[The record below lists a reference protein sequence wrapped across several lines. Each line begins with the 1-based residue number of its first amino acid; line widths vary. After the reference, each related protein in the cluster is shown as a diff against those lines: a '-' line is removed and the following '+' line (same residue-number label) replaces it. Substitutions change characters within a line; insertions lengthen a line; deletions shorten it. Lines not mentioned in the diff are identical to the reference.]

1 MCGRFA
7 SRAIVDNDGE
17 TMHLFGK
24 KIKCMRIAYM
34 PRPVLVSSG
43 GGSGNGGMIAVAVL
57 FCCILLSICA
67 AIAGY
72 VFWDDIFAPA
82 PSPGAVPTPSPGYES
97 PPYGTPSSSPSPY
110 GSPSSPPSPY
120 GTTTA
125 PGGLVLLETN
135 MANFTLRR
143 RIDKQRLY
151 EGGKWNVRTVPDGS
165 TGDNSWW
172 NYHHQGGKTGGF
184 IYSGHEG
191 GNIAWRIN
199 EGGTPS
205 KATVSLNRRNGST
218 DPGTFFFR
226 LLTKPQW
233 TETADDGQKLQ
244 YYVIKM
250 HDNNEY
256 CMTFAKDNAEQGI
269 FEKCVGEE
277 SSDDFKR
284 QTFVLRVNE

>member
-1 MCGRFA
+1 
-7 SRAIVDNDGE
+7 
-17 TMHLFGK
+17 
-24 KIKCMRIAYM
+24 
-34 PRPVLVSSG
+34 
-43 GGSGNGGMIAVAVL
+43 MIAVAVL
-57 FCCILLSICA
+57 FCCILLSIGA

-82 PSPGAVPTPSPGYES
+82 PSPGAGPAPSPGYES
-97 PPYGTPSSSPSPY
+97 PPYGSPSSSPSPY
-110 GSPSSPPSPY
+110 GSSPY
-120 GTTTA
+120 GSPSPTT
-125 PGGLVLLETN
+125 PGGYVSPDPLVLLESN
-135 MANFTLRR
+135 MADFTLRR

-151 EGGKWNVRTVPDGS
+151 EGGNWNLRTAPDGS
-165 TGDNSWW
+165 RDNSWW

-184 IYSGHEG
+184 IYSWRDN

-218 DPGTFFFR
+218 NPGEFFFR

-250 HDNNEY
+250 HDNEDY

-284 QTFVLRVNE
+284 QTFVLRVKE

>member
-1 MCGRFA
+1 
-7 SRAIVDNDGE
+7 
-17 TMHLFGK
+17 
-24 KIKCMRIAYM
+24 M
-34 PRPVLVSSG
+34 PRPVLVTNSG
-43 GGSGNGGMIAVAVL
+43 GGGGNGGMIAVSVL
-57 FCCILLSICA
+57 FCCILLSIGA
-67 AIAGY
+67 AIAAY

-97 PPYGTPSSSPSPY
+97 PPYGTPSSSPPY

-120 GTTTA
+120 GSPSPTTTTT
-125 PGGLVLLETN
+125 PGGLVLLEN
-135 MANFTLRR
+135 NVADFTLRR

-165 TGDNSWW
+165 TRDNSWW

-205 KATVSLNRRNGST
+205 KATVSLNRRHGST

-250 HDNNEY
+250 HDNEDY
-256 CMTFAKDNAEQGI
+256 CMTFRQDNAEEPI
-269 FEKCVGEE
+269 FEKCETADE
-277 SSDDFKR
+277 TSDNFKR
-284 QTFVLRVNE
+284 QTFVLRIRE